1 MASQSVC
8 FFVATKA
15 PLGAFLTG
23 FGAFF
28 AVMEREC
35 AYSGGV
41 GLTLPGVV
49 DVWVK
54 GLLLAGVY
62 GWGQEKSPLA
72 RALGGSEAVTQVE
85 GHNRHEPV
93 SSGRS
98 RLARRMT

>member
-1 MASQSVC
+1 M
-8 FFVATKA
+8 
-15 PLGAFLTG
+15 LGFHVTRGLLA
-23 FGAFF
+23 
-28 AVMEREC
+28 C
-35 AYSGGV
+35 AQR
-41 GLTLPGVV
+41 GLRV